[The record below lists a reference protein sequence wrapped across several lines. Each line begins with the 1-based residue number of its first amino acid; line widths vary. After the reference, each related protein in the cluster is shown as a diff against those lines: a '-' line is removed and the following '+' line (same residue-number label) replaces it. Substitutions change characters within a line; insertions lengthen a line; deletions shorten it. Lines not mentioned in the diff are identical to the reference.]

1 MTPQE
6 LNAVRLEELT
16 RRVSALPDEVDAWIE
31 RSGPQAALKI
41 HNTQIRA
48 LGLLIAALVKK
59 QQDLLA
65 TLAADAPDFSNK
77 ALQIVRDLIRTQRI
91 WGFFRAQLS
100 LRFSE
105 DYQKPLWVADTIA
118 WNCHRS
124 VLEEAQKQGILTL
137 DQSREPPLTY
147 VVADVS
153 PLAYARGSQPTE
165 GDRLLLGGSVL
176 PIPIIHVPPDQLVN
190 AWQLLTIAHEVAHSL
205 EKDLGLQTALDT
217 SLKNGLTAAGRTD
230 RLDQWLAW
238 RSEVFADLVAVQLVG
253 PAFGRAMLAALALPD
268 ALVTSLNADD
278 EHPMPYMRVLMLAA
292 YMRTVVEDDGTPAVA
307 AVRAKIDADA
317 AALEADWK
325 VLYPD
330 APAEAAPLL
339 DDAPHV
345 WKALMN
351 KPFPELKT
359 LTVRQLIPFKAA
371 HDLRIREAAA
381 YLATGQNAPPPAR
394 FKDTIRHC
402 IAAAQIAVDA
412 GPQADLE
419 SYLRTVDERAR
430 ALVVDNTPDV
440 VRGSASKTHD
450 AYISKLATLILDEEP

>member
-1 MTPQE
+1 
-6 LNAVRLEELT
+6 
-16 RRVSALPDEVDAWIE
+16 
-31 RSGPQAALKI
+31 
-41 HNTQIRA
+41 
-48 LGLLIAALVKK
+48 
-59 QQDLLA
+59 
-65 TLAADAPDFSNK
+65 
-77 ALQIVRDLIRTQRI
+77 
-91 WGFFRAQLS
+91 
-100 LRFSE
+100 
-105 DYQKPLWVADTIA
+105 
-118 WNCHRS
+118 
-124 VLEEAQKQGILTL
+124 
-137 DQSREPPLTY
+137 
-147 VVADVS
+147 
-153 PLAYARGSQPTE
+153 
-165 GDRLLLGGSVL
+165 
-176 PIPIIHVPPDQLVN
+176 
-190 AWQLLTIAHEVAHSL
+190 
-205 EKDLGLQTALDT
+205 
-217 SLKNGLTAAGRTD
+217 
-230 RLDQWLAW
+230 
-238 RSEVFADLVAVQLVG
+238 
-253 PAFGRAMLAALALPD
+253 
-268 ALVTSLNADD
+268 
-278 EHPMPYMRVLMLAA
+278 MLAA

-402 IAAAQIAVDA
+402 IAAAQIAVDS